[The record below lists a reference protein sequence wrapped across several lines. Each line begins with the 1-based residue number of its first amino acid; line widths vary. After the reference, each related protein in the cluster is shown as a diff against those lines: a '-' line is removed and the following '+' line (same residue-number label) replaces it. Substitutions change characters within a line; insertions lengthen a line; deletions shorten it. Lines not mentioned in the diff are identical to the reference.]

1 MYSFSGLK
9 KDVVSWFRNYVIFF
23 SQRQEVVSVNERNA
37 VGFALPAM
45 TIEGTQWKRM
55 ELSDNGTAMPLL
67 RNPLW
72 LVNQGTAPPM
82 WLTLSAGWVASVSL
96 DWDFSLFVSHWSP
109 SLSSLQHLLSPTST
123 SSPSSLQCLPSLP
136 PPHPSADSHS
146 LLPIERDMILRL
158 PANVEGKK
166 GAWIL
171 GRTSCARV
179 SNLWALCS
187 SFVSSLPLSPF
198 VTVGLPRVA
207 ASSQNLTL

>member
-109 SLSSLQHLLSPTST
+109 SLSSLQPLLSPTST
-123 SSPSSLQCLPSLP
+123 SHHPPSLSPLP
-136 PPHPSADSHS
+136 PPSFSRFRPLVAYR
-146 LLPIERDMILRL
+146 ERHDPWTSCQRG
-158 PANVEGKK
+158 GKK
-166 GAWIL
+166 WAWIL
-171 GRTSCARV
+171 GRTSYANV
-179 SNLWALCS
+179 GIVPWLFPS
-187 SFVSSLPLSPF
+187 SLSPF
-198 VTVGLPRVA
+198 LAVGLAGTRPQTRTWRGVW
-207 ASSQNLTL
+207 